1 MFIGSSIYLLWCFV
15 GKPCLA
21 FTFPTSKSMITRQSV
36 NVNVNVNAGVY
47 VYVHTMKLRDSRN
60 GRNTFIQYKNEFVLF
75 SSKNNGSDKAVNSA
89 QGGKDTVSNEN
100 EENANGNP
108 AGNQE
113 QEIGDDETA
122 FADEE
127 IENTVTV
134 GRRKTYEFDSDSKQK
149 KERDADVLLGDEEAY
164 STLSTATIADQETEI
179 TYERLSLP
187 QEESDDQIDE
197 MKKEEGDQVAWTV
210 QRREEEMR
218 IGLKDEI
225 AIRYKED
232 EKEELFFDGPGADRA
247 IAIVS
252 ELKANAALFAA
263 FAFGS
268 LNLPNTLTVSE
279 SKVTSVTSSLSISR
293 PIPDSD
299 LIQAF
304 VILDV
309 CTLCLMISCVAAS
322 QLLIYRLTDGS
333 YEESEQRSN
342 SNKKQ
347 NMSNASL
354 RRQNSALGRLVT
366 NYRVEFT
373 VARASFDLGL
383 VALLFAVAVRAI
395 AIFDRDIAIP
405 ITVIIGITA
414 FFLGILYVT
423 SNVAVFQSLQKSP
436 KDNAISSGG
445 KILFQILGPLAS
457 LSLLG
462 VALFDVNNLP
472 ESVALPRLGPYGITP
487 GESKLRVVAEN
498 VDIERALKKDLDKK
512 KEGTNK
518 RKNASTDNR
527 SNSAQSQ
534 SKEAKR
540 KASSSKKSY
549 EVTADKQLPTT
560 SQKVGPER
568 TKLAEKPVEEK
579 FAPIENKG
587 EIEIP
592 EKTVGSKKED

>member
-1 MFIGSSIYLLWCFV
+1 M

-36 NVNVNVNAGVY
+36 NVNMNMNVNAGVY
-47 VYVHTMKLRDSRN
+47 VYVHTIKLRDSRN

-75 SSKNNGSDKAVNSA
+75 SSKNNRSDKAVNSA
-89 QGGKDTVSNEN
+89 KGGKDTVRNEN

-149 KERDADVLLGDEEAY
+149 KKRDAEVSLGDEEAK
-164 STLSTATIADQETEI
+164 SALSTATIADQETEV

-210 QRREEEMR
+210 QSREEEMR

-225 AIRYKED
+225 AIRYRED
-232 EKEELFFDGPGADRA
+232 EKEELFFNGPGADRA

-304 VILDV
+304 VVLDV

-333 YEESEQRSN
+333 YEESEQRSIL
-342 SNKKQ
+342 NKKQ
-347 NMSNASL
+347 NMSNATL
-354 RRQNSALGRLVT
+354 RRRQNSALGRLVT

-436 KDNAISSGG
+436 KDNAISSGS

-472 ESVALPRLGPYGITP
+472 ESVALPRLGPYGITS
-487 GESKLRVVAEN
+487 GESKLRVVAEK
-498 VDIERALKKDLDKK
+498 VDTERALKKDFDKK

-518 RKNASTDNR
+518 RKNASTDNI

-549 EVTADKQLPTT
+549 EATADKQLPTT

-568 TKLAEKPVEEK
+568 TKMAEKPVEEK
-579 FAPIENKG
+579 VVPIENKV